1 MKNSL
6 QSTILVKNNNMKD
19 RIRQIMESQHMT
31 QQVFANYIGTSA
43 ASLSS
48 IFNDRTR
55 PTLNIVEA
63 IKNKIPNI
71 NLNWLMFGIG
81 DMYEGDGTFS
91 GNQNNDKQEQ
101 LLDFGDSSSAQTVV
115 VQDRNNQQNVQRAS
129 NNVIRTDVKYI
140 DKPQRQITEIRVF
153 FDDLTYESFVPK
165 K

>member
-1 MKNSL
+1 
-6 QSTILVKNNNMKD
+6 MKD